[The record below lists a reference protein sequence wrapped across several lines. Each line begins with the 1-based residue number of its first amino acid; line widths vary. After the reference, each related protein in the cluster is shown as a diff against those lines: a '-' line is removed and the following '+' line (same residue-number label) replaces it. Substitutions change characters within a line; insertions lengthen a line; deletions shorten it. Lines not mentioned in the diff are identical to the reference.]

1 MYAFVSTWVS
11 DPRISVSYISGTS
24 ALLLVV
30 LLSCNLDPRY
40 NAAVMSAI
48 QAKITEI
55 LDGFRQGH
63 AQFEETV
70 GLIESYFETV
80 PAQVHEEFFETLW
93 MQYRSEPISNL
104 NPKRT
109 VHALIVRAWS
119 AFGPADGLPARLFA
133 NVDWNNP
140 VQAQSWAI
148 VVGSEFAHSL
158 WSYRGRF
165 SKAALDL
172 IKAQCA
178 LFLYEESSKLV
189 GVRFPPH
196 LVELAKRLDGVVGR
210 IIFERNTA
218 DLRKPQTRTKQGSK
232 LGVGKSSGKGY
243 DRWEIA
249 NSLTE
254 GGQAHIFVVE
264 DKRKEFPGQWVLKRS
279 KNIKDKARKTRFAQE
294 VRVTQSIEHP
304 NVLKIIDKNLDA
316 ERPYFVAE
324 LCERGSLEKVGASP
338 YKGNIRAAVD
348 VLLPITDAL
357 VAAHQINVFH
367 RDIKPANILFR
378 GDGTPVVGDFGIC
391 FVEGGEPVTL
401 TDEGMGSRNFIA
413 PEMESGQRDLGE
425 PSDRTDVYSLGKVL
439 YWMLSGGL
447 EFAREGHRKKN
458 LVELL
463 GTQAFEHVHAL
474 LNEMVATDPRSRIPS
489 KDLKARLEKMTSLVD
504 GNFAPLS
511 PSIGIQCRFCGIGKY
526 KPLAARPGYSIPAV
540 GLALAAGTDVRVLQ
554 CGHCGH
560 VEIFQFVGIEDRTW
574 WER

>member
-1 MYAFVSTWVS
+1 M
-11 DPRISVSYISGTS
+11 
-24 ALLLVV
+24 
-30 LLSCNLDPRY
+30 Y

-48 QAKITEI
+48 RAKIAQI

-70 GLIESYFETV
+70 SLLDSYLETL
-80 PAQVHEEFFETLW
+80 PTQAHGEFFETLW
-93 MQYRSEPISNL
+93 IEYRSEPISHL
-104 NPKRT
+104 NSKRT
-109 VHALIVRAWS
+109 VHALVVRAWS

-133 NVDWNNP
+133 HIDWNNP
-140 VQAQSWAI
+140 AQAESWAI
-148 VVGSEFAHSL
+148 VVGSEFVHSL

-165 SKAALDL
+165 SKTALDV
-172 IKAQCA
+172 IKAQCT

-189 GVRFPPH
+189 GVRFPPQ
-196 LVELAKRLDGVVGR
+196 LVELAKRLDDVVAK

-218 DLRKPQTRTKQGSK
+218 DLRKPQTRTKQGFE
-232 LGVGKSSGKGY
+232 KSPRKAY
-243 DRWEIA
+243 DRWEIV

-264 DKRKEFPGQWVLKRS
+264 DKRKEFPGQWVLKRL
-279 KNIKDKARKTRFAQE
+279 KNIKDNARKMRFAQE
-294 VRVTQSIEHP
+294 VKVTQSIEHP
-304 NVLKIIDKNLDA
+304 NVLKIVDKNLDA

-324 LCERGSLEKVGASP
+324 LCQRGSLEEVGTSP
-338 YKGNIRAAVD
+338 YKGNIRATVD
-348 VLLPITDAL
+348 VLLPIADAL

-401 TDEGMGSRNFIA
+401 TGEGMGSRNFIA

-458 LVELL
+458 LVYLL
-463 GTQAFEHVHAL
+463 GAQAFEHVHAL

-489 KDLKARLEKMTSLVD
+489 KNLKERLEKMTSLVEGD
-504 GNFAPLS
+504 FAPLS

-526 KPLAARPGYSIPAV
+526 KPLAARPGYPIPAL

-560 VEIFQFVGIEDRTW
+560 VEIFQFLGIEDRAW

>member
-1 MYAFVSTWVS
+1 VR
-11 DPRISVSYISGTS
+11 D
-24 ALLLVV
+24 
-30 LLSCNLDPRY
+30 LLSYNLGRPY

-48 QAKITEI
+48 QSKIGEI
-55 LDGFRQGH
+55 LDGFRQGY
-63 AQFEETV
+63 AQYEETV
-70 GLIESYFETV
+70 SLLGSYFETL
-80 PAQVHEEFFETLW
+80 PPQTHQEFFETLW
-93 MQYRSEPISNL
+93 IQYRSQPISNF

-109 VHALIVRAWS
+109 VHALIVRTWAAS
-119 AFGPADGLPARLFA
+119 GPADSLPARLFA
-133 NVDWNNP
+133 NIDWNNP
-140 VQAQSWAI
+140 TQAESWAI
-148 VVGSEFAHSL
+148 VVGGEFVHSL

-165 SKAALDL
+165 SKAALDN
-172 IKAQCA
+172 IKAQCS
-178 LFLYEESSKLV
+178 LFLFGESDKVV
-189 GVRFPPH
+189 GVRFPLQ
-196 LVELAKRLDGVVGR
+196 LVDLAKRLDDVVGK
-210 IIFERNTA
+210 IIFERGMA
-218 DLRKPQTRTKQGSK
+218 DLRRAQTRTKRGSRQGVENAPRK
-232 LGVGKSSGKGY
+232 AY

-264 DKRKEFPGQWVLKRS
+264 DKRKEFPGQWVLKRL
-279 KNIKDKARKTRFAQE
+279 KNVKDKARKTRFAQE

-304 NVLKIIDKNLDA
+304 NVLKIIDQNLDA
-316 ERPYFVAE
+316 EKPYFVAE
-324 LCERGSLEKVGASP
+324 LCERGSLEKIGASP
-338 YKGNIRAAVD
+338 FKGNIRATVD
-348 VLLPITDAL
+348 VLLDIADAL

-391 FVEGGEPVTL
+391 FVEGGESVTL

-413 PEMESGQRDLGE
+413 PEMESGQRDLGK

-439 YWMLSGGL
+439 YWMLSGGQ
-447 EFAREGHRKKN
+447 EFAREHHRKKS
-458 LVELL
+458 LVDLL
-463 GTQAFEHVHAL
+463 GAQAFEHVHTV
-474 LNEMVATDPRSRIPS
+474 LNQMVATDPQSRIPS
-489 KDLKARLEKMTSLVD
+489 KDLKERLEKMTSLVE

-526 KPLAARPGYSIPAV
+526 KPFAARPGYSIPAV